1 MKEEQQ
7 AIDNMYKGDIE
18 AIKENITSDVPI
30 LVMNAIIS
38 GVKIGLKDEKYIEKL
53 EMNRLNKSVLMGVC
67 LGSVAQ
73 AAVCILTGK
82 PYLGN
87 DSSIKSLI
95 KSNFEF

>member
-38 GVKIGLKDEKYIEKL
+38 GVKIGLKDEKYIEKF

>member
-53 EMNRLNKSVLMGVC
+53 EMNCLNKSVLMGVC